1 MKMQCTTCLAAIR
14 AVAALAVLSACGL
27 RAGAEQPPAKDGPPE
42 PLPETIV
49 TAWKNAGAEVGWM
62 RFMGILQFVPAEQGK
77 PGDLPAFRFSP
88 WRRGLLAD
96 LPDPGRAFALD
107 LSFTDL
113 TDAGLKELAG
123 LKSLEMLG
131 IGSTQVTDTGL
142 KELAGLKSLQT

>member
-27 RAGAEQPPAKDGPPE
+27 LAGAEQPPAKDRPPE
-42 PLPETIV
+42 PLPEPIV

-62 RFMGILQFVPAEQGK
+62 RYEIILQFVPAGQGK

-88 WRRGLLAD
+88 WRYGLLAK
-96 LPDPGRAFALD
+96 LPDPGRPFALD
-107 LSFTDL
+107 LSGTDL

-123 LKSLEMLG
+123 LKSLQVLDLDF
-131 IGSTQVTDTGL
+131 TPVTD
-142 KELAGLKSLQT
+142 AGLNGLA